1 MGHVFRRSSGRGW
14 RLRRQ
19 SMALWP
25 DWISRL
31 QRFEPGL
38 VLQGPLLQIAEDQ
51 PAQER
56 MEQLAKDRGALG
68 LSLVS
73 AEKLQPIWP
82 TAHWGGLQS
91 AQDGRVNPLTL
102 QKALR
107 QALIEQAVSMVVEPV
122 VQLERRQQDWRLV
135 LDGGRNCLHDIVVI
149 CAALASPALLA
160 PLGHDRPMTPVL
172 GQALALEIKDAGSN
186 WTGWPGV
193 LVDQSFN
200 LIPDGPGRMLLG
212 ATVEPGDSAATEPLA
227 LMRSMNDHAPDWL
240 REAAPIEHWNGLRAR
255 PVDRPAPL
263 LEVLEPGLLLATGH
277 HRNGVLL
284 MPATA
289 AWIAAQLD
297 HNLSITKA

>member
-38 VLQGPLLQIAEDQ
+38 VLQGPLVQIAEDQ
-51 PAQER
+51 AALER
-56 MEQLAKDRGALG
+56 MEQLAKDRSDLG
-68 LSLVS
+68 LSVLS
-73 AEKLQPIWP
+73 AEQLQPIWP
-82 TAHWGGLQS
+82 RAHWGGLQS
-91 AQDGRVNPLTL
+91 AQDGRINPLTL

-107 QALIEQAVSMVVEPV
+107 QGLIEQAVAMVAEPV
-122 VQLERRQQDWRLV
+122 VELERRQQGWRLV
-135 LDGGRNCLHDIVVI
+135 LEGGRNSLHDSVVI

-172 GQALALEIKDAGSN
+172 GQALALEIKDTGSHWN
-186 WTGWPGV
+186 GWPGV

-212 ATVEPGDSAATEPLA
+212 ATVEPGDAAATEPLA
-227 LMRSMNDHAPDWL
+227 LMRTLNDHAPDWL

-255 PVDRPAPL
+255 PVNRPAPL

>member
-14 RLRRQ
+14 GLRRQ

-56 MEQLAKDRGALG
+56 MEQLAKDRGDLG

-73 AEKLQPIWP
+73 AEQLQPIWP

-91 AQDGRVNPLTL
+91 AQDGRINPLTL

-122 VQLERRQQDWRLV
+122 VQLERRQQDWKLV

-227 LMRSMNDHAPDWL
+227 LMRTLNDHAPDWL

>member
-1 MGHVFRRSSGRGW
+1 
-14 RLRRQ
+14 
-19 SMALWP
+19 MALWP

-56 MEQLAKDRGALG
+56 MEQLAKDRGDLG

-73 AEKLQPIWP
+73 AEQLQPIWP

-91 AQDGRVNPLTL
+91 AQDGRINPLTL

-193 LVDQSFN
+193 LVNQNFN

-227 LMRSMNDHAPDWL
+227 LMRTLNDHAPDWL

>member
-19 SMALWP
+19 SMVLWP
-25 DWISRL
+25 DWIIRL

-38 VLQGPLLQIAEDQ
+38 VLHGPLVQIAEDQ
-51 PAQER
+51 PSFEH
-56 MEQLAKDRGALG
+56 MEQLAKDRGDLG

-73 AEKLQPIWP
+73 AEQLQSTWP
-82 TAHWGGLQS
+82 SAHWGGLQS
-91 AQDGRVNPLTL
+91 AQDGRINPLTL

-107 QALIEQAVSMVVEPV
+107 QGLIEQAVSMVAEPV
-122 VQLERRQQDWRLV
+122 VQLTRRHQSWRVV
-135 LDGGRNCLHDIVVI
+135 LDGGRNSLHDIVVI
-149 CAALASPALLA
+149 CAALASPTLLA

-172 GQALALEIKDAGSN
+172 GQALALEISDADTHWN
-186 WTGWPGV
+186 GWPGV

-212 ATVEPGDSAATEPLA
+212 ATVEPGDSAATAPLD
-227 LMRSMNDHAPDWL
+227 LMRSLNNHAPDWL
-240 REAAPIEHWNGLRAR
+240 REAAPLEHWSGLRAR
-255 PVDRPAPL
+255 PVNRPAPL

-289 AWIAAQLD
+289 AWVANQLE
-297 HNLSITKA
+297 HNHSITKA